1 MKKEYTEAEATER
14 LWRICFKDTDEFIRL
29 YFQMRYKD
37 EINMPVYGEGKMIAA
52 LQMIPYP
59 MTLHGRIIPTSY
71 ISGACTHPA
80 YRNKG
85 IMGGLLSNCFRR
97 MYSDGVLMSTLIP
110 AEEWLFDYYSKYGY
124 TVAFDYSLHQ
134 TDMSQLNEFI
144 SHSITEYVFSHTSR
158 EIYSYFSHK
167 MHNRPCCIQHTPEDF
182 EVVLADLRLSGGK
195 LFVCHTSSEITGLA
209 FCIPEKARLYMP
221 ELLYNDITIRNSLF
235 KKASDY
241 FNMPKIEYLSPATG
255 INDKRLGMARIIH
268 VERILQLYAQTYH
281 TLQITLA
288 VSDNIISE
296 NCGIFRVTHGTCER
310 INKAEKDCIPLTINE
325 LTQVLL
331 GYRVS
336 QLPSSLQNIPSC
348 RPYMSLML
356 N

>member
-1 MKKEYTEAEATER
+1 MKKEYTEAEATEK
-14 LWRICFKDTDEFIRL
+14 LWRLCFKDTDEFIRL

-37 EINMPVYGEGKMIAA
+37 EINMPIYGEGKMIAA

-85 IMGGLLSNCFRR
+85 IMGGLLSDSFRR
-97 MYSDGVLMSTLIP
+97 MYSEGVLMSTLIP

-124 TVAFDYSLHQ
+124 TAAFDYSLHQ

-144 SHSITEYVFSHTSR
+144 SHSITEYVFSQTSR
-158 EIYSYFSHK
+158 EIYSYFSDK
-167 MHNRPCCIQHTPEDF
+167 MRKRPCCIQHTSEDF
-182 EVVLADLRLSGGK
+182 GVILADLQLSEGK
-195 LFVCHTSSEITGLA
+195 LFVCHTSDEITGLA
-209 FCIPEKARLYMP
+209 FCIPEKDHLYIP
-221 ELLYNDITIRNSLF
+221 ELLYNDILIRNSLL

-241 FNMPKIEYLSPATG
+241 FHAQEIEYLSPATG
-255 INDKRLGMARIIH
+255 FDDKKLGMARIIH
-268 VERILQLYAQTYH
+268 VEGVLQLYAQTYP

-296 NCGIFRVTHGTCER
+296 NCGRFRIARGTCER
-310 INKAEKDCIPLTINE
+310 TNKTEKDCIPLTINE
-325 LTQVLL
+325 LTQMLL

-336 QLPSSLQNIPSC
+336 QLPPSLQNIPSC
-348 RPYMSLML
+348 HPYMSLML